1 MDDFLERDKLVFNVC
16 SNKANAFT
24 RPTLDCYYAI
34 SRAAYHALPCPEV
47 RCADMARCREIRG
60 DVPHALPRPALP
72 RGAHPTPTPNPNPN
86 PPPIPIPTRTRTRT
100 PTPNQLCD
108 RTARGRRLLRA
119 TATLLAP
126 WSAATYRGRAAP
138 YRTPVRGRV
147 ASQPMDSRLLGEL
160 T

>member
-1 MDDFLERDKLVFNVC
+1 MLLLLLGGVG
-16 SNKANAFT
+16 ALGT
-24 RPTLDCYYAI
+24 RLGLG
-34 SRAAYHALPCPEV
+34 SGL
-47 RCADMARCREIRG
+47 ADPNLG
-60 DVPHALPRPALP
+60 
-72 RGAHPTPTPNPNPN
+72 PTPTPTP
-86 PPPIPIPTRTRTRT
+86 T

-126 WSAATYRGRAAP
+126 WSAATYRGRTAP